1 MEVTFELRRKE
12 RLGFSWGTEV
22 GYGKERTSRGNSMYK
37 GPVAGETGK
46 DCMTSPQR
54 ARLRADQ

>member
-22 GYGKERTSRGNSMYK
+22 GYGKER
-37 GPVAGETGK
+37 AGQVEGTACTK
-46 DCMTSPQR
+46 DLWLEKLERT
-54 ARLRADQ
+54 A